1 MAVEVRCRHNGQTAA
16 RMGSGVSKTVR
27 TAVAG
32 LAAALALGACTTSR
46 AQPEPAR
53 PTATARVAP
62 VALNW
67 ETGRA
72 AGLGPRVDWLTITG
86 ADGNPASRQ
95 TGHIVRPPG
104 SGTYPILIY
113 LHGSGGLTRGDLM
126 VARQLADAG
135 FLTLVVCW
143 RQSAGCHQTV
153 ASDEGSVD
161 AIVRVAQAQ
170 PGARVDRVGVLGIS
184 LGGWEVF
191 NLLARRHDL
200 SAGVADSAESGV
212 DPAEIDAPI
221 LILAPEADRGVS
233 NSRETERA
241 LRGAGKSV
249 EAHYFAGAGHVVT
262 HDPHAGE
269 EAITMSVD
277 FLHRHLE

>member
-1 MAVEVRCRHNGQTAA
+1 
-16 RMGSGVSKTVR
+16 MGSGVSKTLR
-27 TAVAG
+27 AG
-32 LAAALALGACTTSR
+32 AAWLAAVVALGACTTPR
-46 AQPEPAR
+46 AQSEPAR
-53 PTATARVAP
+53 PTATARVPP
-62 VALNW
+62 VALSW
-67 ETGRA
+67 ETGQA
-72 AGLGPRVDWLTITG
+72 AGLGPRVNWLTITG
-86 ADGNPASRQ
+86 ADGDPASRQ
-95 TGHIVRPPG
+95 TGNIVRPPG
-104 SGTYPILIY
+104 PGPYPILIY
-113 LHGSGGLTRGDLM
+113 LHGTGLTRADLN

-135 FLTLVVCW
+135 FLTMVVCW
-143 RQSAGCHQTV
+143 RQFAGCRQTV

-170 PGARVDRVGVLGIS
+170 AGARVDRVGVLGIS

-269 EAITMSVD
+269 AAITMTVD
-277 FLHRHLE
+277 FLHRHLD